1 VIRLLDR
8 DESFTEFPDAL
19 FHRVDVESILGD
31 NEVWSSQLDGRFG
44 RAIACDPT
52 FGSRSNFY

>member
-1 VIRLLDR
+1 MNLLLK
-8 DESFTEFPDAL
+8 FTDAL
-19 FHRVDVESILGD
+19 FLGVDEKSILGD